1 MPSSL
6 FHFIQNGS
14 ARNGARYGQ
23 STTLRTAILL
33 ACGAL
38 FALFAA
44 PVRAEMPLQIVALG
58 DSLTAGHGLL
68 AQDSYPSKLQAAL
81 RAKGYNVTVANAGV
95 SGDTTAQGLARV
107 DWSVPQGTQAVI
119 VEFGANDMFRG
130 VPPATVKKNLEAII
144 QKLKARHIEIMIAG
158 MYATRSLGKDY
169 YTAFDAIYRDLAHK
183 YGLVFL
189 PFFLEGVIGVQNLNQ
204 PDGIHP
210 TAAGIDLV
218 VKKSLPSVE
227 ALIQRVRNRKSS

>member
-1 MPSSL
+1 M
-6 FHFIQNGS
+6 
-14 ARNGARYGQ
+14 
-23 STTLRTAILL
+23 
-33 ACGAL
+33 
-38 FALFAA
+38 
-44 PVRAEMPLQIVALG
+44 PVRAELPIQIVALG

-81 RAKGYNVTVANAGV
+81 RARGYNVTIANAGV

-119 VEFGANDMFRG
+119 VEFGANDMLRG
-130 VPPATVKKNLEAII
+130 VPPATVKHNLEAII
-144 QKLKARHIEIMIAG
+144 QKLRTRHIEVMLAG

-183 YGLVFL
+183 YGLVFM
-189 PFFLEGVIGVQNLNQ
+189 PFFLEGVVGVQGLNQ

-210 TAAGIDLV
+210 TAAGIEIV
-218 VKKSLPSVE
+218 VKKSLPAVE
-227 ALIQRVRNRKSS
+227 ALIHRVRNRKSS